1 MTFSGD
7 VILGGFCLLDGIAIV
22 TTTIFVPRQVS
33 TLAPWSLPFPLLVLL
48 AAPNMPLLPGSLLCL
63 PKFKLGVSSTY

>member
-7 VILGGFCLLDGIAIV
+7 VILGGFSFGWIAIV

-33 TLAPWSLPFPLLVLL
+33 TMAPWFLPFPLLFLL
-48 AAPNMPLLPGSLLCL
+48 AAPNMPPLPGSLPCL
-63 PKFKLGVSSTY
+63 PKSKLGVSSTY